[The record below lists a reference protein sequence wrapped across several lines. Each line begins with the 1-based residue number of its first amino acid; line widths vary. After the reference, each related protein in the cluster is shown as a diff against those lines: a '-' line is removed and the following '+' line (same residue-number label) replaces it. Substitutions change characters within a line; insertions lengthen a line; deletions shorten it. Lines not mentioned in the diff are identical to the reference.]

1 MVCVA
6 GIDGCDDTAGADGIV
21 CTSSGDGRVDVRIGG
36 SIWPNGV
43 KNVSGGTGRGL
54 GL

>member
-6 GIDGCDDTAGADGIV
+6 GIGGCDGNTNADGAV
-21 CTSSGDGRVDVRIGG
+21 CADGGGAWLETRIGG

-43 KNVSGGTGRGL
+43 KNVSDGAGNAL